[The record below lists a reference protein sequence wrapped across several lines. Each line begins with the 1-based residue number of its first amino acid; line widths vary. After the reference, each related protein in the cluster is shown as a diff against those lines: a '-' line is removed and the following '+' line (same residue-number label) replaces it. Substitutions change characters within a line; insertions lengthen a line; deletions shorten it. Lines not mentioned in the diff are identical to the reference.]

1 VLGGAKSTNLSML
14 IDNFVNEQLVWPL
27 AAAASMILLAACLAT
42 IAVIGR
48 AIPVS
53 GLVEAR

>member
-1 VLGGAKSTNLSML
+1 ML

-42 IAVIGR
+42 LAVVGR